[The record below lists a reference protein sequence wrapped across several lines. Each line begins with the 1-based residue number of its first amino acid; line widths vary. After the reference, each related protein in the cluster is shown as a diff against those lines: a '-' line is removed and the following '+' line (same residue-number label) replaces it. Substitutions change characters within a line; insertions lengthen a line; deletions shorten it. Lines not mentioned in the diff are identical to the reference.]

1 MSPLRARPSRSL
13 RATCG
18 CAPHRGPPRP
28 RAPRLPARSPLRQ
41 PGSHLWNLAAE
52 PARRAVTPCLPA
64 HGGVQ
69 PSYHRA
75 PRSLSRGESSP
86 QNLAPDAPRYFPPR
100 VAGSPI
106 LRRGSVSLL
115 PPLPA
120 SPVESERVMVT
131 GSRFSRVWSQPSPR
145 DSGACVGAPAGSAR
159 PRTPARSLR
168 SPAPPAA
175 EARAPSPQPRPARA
189 PGPRSSA
196 PSFRRRSSSSRL
208 RGSGRLSRSPAN
220 LPSILLDRASS
231 LRLSHHSFTF

>member
-1 MSPLRARPSRSL
+1 MEESSPPITEPPAPSPEENLRPE
-13 RATCG
+13 T
-18 CAPHRGPPRP
+18 
-28 RAPRLPARSPLRQ
+28 LP
-41 PGSHLWNLAAE
+41 
-52 PARRAVTPCLPA
+52 PARRDTSHL
-64 HGGVQ
+64 
-69 PSYHRA
+69 
-75 PRSLSRGESSP
+75 ESP
-86 QNLAPDAPRYFPPR
+86 VPPF
-100 VAGSPI
+100 
-106 LRRGSVSLL
+106 LRRGSVPLL

-131 GSRFSRVWSQPSPR
+131 GSSFSRVWSQPSPQ

-208 RGSGRLSRSPAN
+208 RGSGRLSRSPPH

-231 LRLSHHSFTF
+231 LHLSHHSFTF

>member
-18 CAPHRGPPRP
+18 CAPLGGHPAP
-28 RAPRLPARSPLRQ
+28 RA
-41 PGSHLWNLAAE
+41 G
-52 PARRAVTPCLPA
+52 RRAPSRGSPAPTCGISPPSPPDAQSPPSLPA

-69 PSYHRA
+69 SSYHRA

-86 QNLAPDAPRYFPPR
+86 RNLAPGAPRYFPPR

-106 LRRGSVSLL
+106 LRRGSVPLL

-208 RGSGRLSRSPAN
+208 RGSGRLSRSPAH
-220 LPSILLDRASS
+220 LPSILLDRARS

>member
-1 MSPLRARPSRSL
+1 MPPAVADP
-13 RATCG
+13 
-18 CAPHRGPPRP
+18 APTGALP
-28 RAPRLPARSPLRQ
+28 AAAVRLPLVESLLPALT
-41 PGSHLWNLAAE
+41 AAE
-52 PARRAVTPCLPA
+52 PARRGHPSLPA

-69 PSYHRA
+69 PYHRA
-75 PRSLSRGESSP
+75 PAPSPEESSP
-86 QNLAPDAPRYFPPR
+86 RNLAPGAPRDFPPR

-106 LRRGSVSLL
+106 LRRGSIPLL

-131 GSRFSRVWSQPSPR
+131 GSRFPRVWSQPSPR
-145 DSGACVGAPAGSAR
+145 DSSVCMGAPAGSAR

-196 PSFRRRSSSSRL
+196 PSFRRRSSNSKL
-208 RGSGRLSRSPAN
+208 RSSGRLRRSPPH

-231 LRLSHHSFTF
+231 LRLIHHSFTF